1 MERSI
6 FCVRFSEME
15 RSPEGVNICTRNVSK
30 RRVKILVT
38 IVDRGLGQRVVELC
52 TREGSDF
59 HLSFMGRGTANS
71 EIMDILGLGESKKDI
86 VLSVAA
92 EEHLPGMMEALRA
105 ELELDQPGGGIAF
118 TIPISSVG
126 GPMTLQFISGA
137 EQPE

>member
-1 MERSI
+1 MERSL
-6 FCVRFSEME
+6 
-15 RSPEGVNICTRNVSK
+15 EGVNICTRSVSK
-30 RRVKILVT
+30 KRIKILVT
-38 IVDRGLGQRVVELC
+38 IVDRGQGQRVTEIC

-71 EIMDILGLGESKKDI
+71 EIMDILGLGESKRDI

-92 EEHLPGMMEALRA
+92 EERLPAIMDRLRK

-137 EQPE
+137 ADE